1 MEGQRTCQTAPNVV
15 FESVEE
21 LKAHYKSDWH
31 RYNLKRKARKRTR
44 LQQRPRS
51 LLTSQHAQVV
61 GLPMV
66 GRELFERVVNH
77 ACAGGE
83 DEEHAANT
91 SHLKPDKQRRRPRCE
106 P

>member
-1 MEGQRTCQTAPNVV
+1 MPDCPQRGVRVRGGAESALQKRLAPVQPEAQGAQTHAP
-15 FESVEE
+15 
-21 LKAHYKSDWH
+21 A
-31 RYNLKRKARKRTR
+31 A
-44 LQQRPRS
+44 RPRS

-83 DEEHAANT
+83 DEERAANT